1 MLHCE
6 REETGEGR
14 EGEEGA
20 ARCCVDV
27 APLLVEVKT
36 VVRSPEKQK
45 RGGRS
50 RE

>member
-1 MLHCE
+1 MSL
-6 REETGEGR
+6 
-14 EGEEGA
+14 
-20 ARCCVDV
+20 
-27 APLLVEVKT
+27 LLVEVKT